1 MPQALRYNRTLRHLP
16 MTLKEAIN
24 YDLGAALQGFALR
37 LAPAVAATYAAGYVA
52 GEAYH
57 RLLRKVLY

>member
-1 MPQALRYNRTLRHLP
+1 

-37 LAPAVAATYAAGYVA
+37 LAPAVAATYAAGYVT

-57 RLLRKVLY
+57 RLLRRILY